1 MIDYLAVTYSS
12 KQDTAIIYYFFD
24 YTAKESLRM
33 STFLRCILHQVIRP
47 EKLDPSILLR
57 LESLFLGQMDQTV
70 LNITELKDIFVKF
83 YRSFKIGLLLID
95 GLDEVDVND
104 QRCVKEFLMT
114 IQYMSCAKLFITTH
128 PELDVSKV
136 LRNTEILR
144 IDPKYL
150 KTDIE
155 TFIDVKFKEHSQ
167 GELRICQPDHLSKI
181 KEFLLSCADGM

>member
-1 MIDYLAVTYSS
+1 MIDYLAATYGS

-70 LNITELKDIFVKF
+70 LNITELEDIFVQF

-95 GLDEVDVND
+95 GLDEVDIND
-104 QRCVKEFLMT
+104 QRYIRKFLITMQH
-114 IQYMSCAKLFITTH
+114 ISGARICITTH
-128 PELDVSKV
+128 PEVDVSKV
-136 LRNTEILR
+136 LRDIEILR
-144 IDPKYL
+144 IEPEDL
-150 KTDIE
+150 KADIE

-167 GELRICQPDHLSKI
+167 DELRICSPDHLSKI
-181 KEFLLSCADGM
+181 KQVLLSLTDGM